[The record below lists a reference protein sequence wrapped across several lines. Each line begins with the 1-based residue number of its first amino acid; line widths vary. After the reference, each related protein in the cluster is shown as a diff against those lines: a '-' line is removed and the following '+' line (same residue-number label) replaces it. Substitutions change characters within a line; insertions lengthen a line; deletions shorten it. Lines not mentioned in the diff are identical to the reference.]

1 MLLLSLVRVLTG
13 GWSIGIDLL
22 WWWLGGIIGYGLA
35 LSEDYIYVYKEG
47 KRGSLRVIKSI
58 LFLLVWVFLGF
69 WTVTSVPSMF
79 GRGIVFGIGAFLSL
93 EFFYDFFYRKEN
105 LHLWFYQIKR
115 KLDEKEIRIVSYALL
130 VLYALLLLNL

>member
-1 MLLLSLVRVLTG
+1 MLLLSLVRVITG

-22 WWWLGGIIGYGLA
+22 WWWLGGIIGYGLC

-69 WTVTSVPSMF
+69 WTVTSVPSLF

-115 KLDEKEIRIVSYALL
+115 KLDEKEIKIVSYALL
-130 VLYALLLLNL
+130 FLYVLLLLNL

>member
-93 EFFYDFFYRKEN
+93 EFFYDFFHRKEN